1 MKPPQWIG
9 SALIFT
15 GLLGLASL
23 WSVWAALV
31 VAVVWVMFLLPCDDY
46 VDRFKLRR
54 DTEKENEIAASA
66 VIGDTAQNLPSRH
79 LTRTPGEVARAAA
92 HTGCD
97 VVHAG
102 TGAPEG
108 RSEKHGRP
116 SIIT

>member
-23 WSVWAALV
+23 WSAWAALV
-31 VAVVWVMFLLPCDDY
+31 VAVVWVLFLLPGDDY
-46 VDRFKLRR
+46 VDRFEARR
-54 DTEKENEIAASA
+54 DINKET
-66 VIGDTAQNLPSRH
+66 DLPSRH
-79 LTRTPGEVARAAA
+79 LTCTPDRAARAAA

-108 RSEKHGRP
+108 RSDKHGRP